1 MQTQTSA
8 LQQQSTVYYNQ
19 HNLNCHNFIIRV
31 KETMVWLKTKLFG
44 MKEISDI
51 IPEFNP
57 NNIVYKLR
65 NNWNGTKLCSC
76 SLILAM
82 QTKLEGNAKAWNDSL
97 QSVFNRR
104 CEFSAQLLANFA
116 KYRNELNI
124 HTEIMASQRLQGE
137 KS

>member
-31 KETMVWLKTKLFG
+31 KETMVWLKTRLFG

-51 IPEFNP
+51 IQ
-57 NNIVYKLR
+57 LLHLL

-82 QTKLEGNAKAWNDSL
+82 QTKLKGNAKAWNDSL